1 MFSVHGYKKSS
12 FSLSSTRM
20 NICSCSV
27 LFCRFFLFLRIA
39 ANVFFIQKYSR
50 CQHWLL
56 VLRLRVA
63 TSKYC
68 MWWAPVA
75 VDSPWWFF
83 KMYFTIRKKPT
94 FNNLHTH
101 TQKKYHNETKTNP
114 ANINCPGICEKFV
127 GLFAHMCIL
136 QKNVVTIFGF
146 WRITFRNHRENPNVS
161 VCVRVCS
168 AQS

>member
-1 MFSVHGYKKSS
+1 MFSVHGYTKSS

-20 NICSCSV
+20 NVCFCWV
-27 LFCRFFLFLRIA
+27 LFCRFFFELPPMF
-39 ANVFFIQKYSR
+39 FFIQEYSR
-50 CQHWLL
+50 CQQWLL

-68 MWWAPVA
+68 MWWASVA

-94 FNNLHTH
+94 FNNLHIH
-101 TQKKYHNETKTNP
+101 NKKWYHNETKTNP

-127 GLFAHMCIL
+127 GLFAHMCIA
-136 QKNVVTIFGF
+136 KNVVSIFGF
-146 WRITFRNHRENPNVS
+146 WRITFRNHTANINVS
-161 VCVRVCS
+161 MCVRVCS
-168 AQS
+168 VQS

>member
-101 TQKKYHNETKTNP
+101 TKKISQWNKNQ
-114 ANINCPGICEKFV
+114 PGKHKLPRDLREIRRPFCSYV
-127 GLFAHMCIL
+127 YIT
-136 QKNVVTIFGF
+136 KNVVTIFGF